1 MPDLW
6 KSDVVDADFSRR
18 TQRTTRRIE
27 KGMQYRLELM
37 RESIYKLHGKLLR
50 KSSMIDEM
58 TYSWVSATA
67 IREEMDQ
74 FNHTI
79 KLLMSA
85 HEEYLRVLT
94 DEQQAADS
102 ELYDQFDENVL
113 SFKRKMVK
121 WLKEDELNNEEMK
134 SRMILN
140 QVAPE
145 AANQGVLKVA
155 QVRDGGKG
163 AKARARAKVL
173 GTFGDVSLQ
182 TYKKDD
188 NC

>member
-1 MPDLW
+1 M
-6 KSDVVDADFSRR
+6 DADFSRR
-18 TQRTTRRIE
+18 TQITTRLTE

-37 RESIYKLHGKLLR
+37 RERIYKLHGKLLR

-79 KLLMSA
+79 KLFMSA

-94 DEQQAADS
+94 YKEQAADS
-102 ELYDQFDENVL
+102 ELYDQFDENVH
-113 SFKRKMVK
+113 SFKHKMVK

-173 GTFGDVSLQ
+173 STFGDVSLQ